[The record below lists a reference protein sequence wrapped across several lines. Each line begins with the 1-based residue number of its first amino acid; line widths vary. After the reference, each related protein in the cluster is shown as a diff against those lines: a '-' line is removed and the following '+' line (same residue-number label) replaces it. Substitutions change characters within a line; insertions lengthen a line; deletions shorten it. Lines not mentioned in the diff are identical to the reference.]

1 MTTAVIISRFQS
13 PYLDKGH
20 RQLIDTVQA
29 KHNKTVV
36 ILGISPITGSRNNP
50 YDYYTRE
57 KLIEV
62 EYKNLVIL
70 PLKDDPSD
78 ITWQQNLDTLLDSTF
93 PGDHFKL
100 YGSSDNFIPFYKGKY
115 ETVEL
120 QEHSDYNSTELR
132 AQYVDKVF
140 ESKDFREGILYAVH
154 NQYSKVYPTVDVA
167 VFRNDRTEILLGMK
181 EVNKKWRFIGG
192 YADPE
197 DDCFETSAKRE
208 LMEEAGQLEV
218 SKMRYETS
226 RKINDW
232 RYKSEVDKIITTLF
246 SCDHM
251 FGTPKAQD
259 DIIKLDWFKIADLP
273 KMIENGVTSPE
284 HKELFEYIIREYN
297 IVNEGW
303 IKINTKFD

>member
-1 MTTAVIISRFQS
+1 MKTAVIIARFQT

-20 RQLIDTVQA
+20 RQLIDTIQA
-29 KHNKTVV
+29 KHNKTIV
-36 ILGISPITGSRNNP
+36 ILGVNPINGSRNNP

-181 EVNKKWRFIGG
+181 QVNKKWRFIGG

-273 KMIENGVTSPE
+273 KMIEKGVTSPE

>member
-1 MTTAVIISRFQS
+1 MTTAVIIARFQT
-13 PYLDKGH
+13 PYLHEGH
-20 RQLIDTVQA
+20 KQLIESVQE
-29 KHNKTVV
+29 KHNRTVV
-36 ILGISPITGSRNNP
+36 ILGISPVIGTRNNP

-57 KLIEV
+57 KLIKA
-62 EYKNLVIL
+62 EYNDLVIL

-78 ITWQQNLDTLLDSTF
+78 DVWQQALDILLESTF
-93 PGDHFKL
+93 PGDGFKL
-100 YGSSDNFIPFYKGKY
+100 YGSRDSFIPFYKGKY

-120 QEHSDYNSTELR
+120 PEHGDHNATELR
-132 AQYVDKVF
+132 EKYADKVF
-140 ESKDFREGILYAVH
+140 ESKDFRAGILYAVH

-192 YADPE
+192 YSDPE
-197 DDCFETSAKRE
+197 DDSFEISAQRE
-208 LMEEAGQLEV
+208 LMEEAGELEV
-218 SKMRYETS
+218 SKMKYETS

-246 SCDHM
+246 SCDYI

-273 KMIENGVTSPE
+273 KMIEKGLTSPE

-297 IVNEGW
+297 IVNDGW
-303 IKINTKFD
+303 IKIKTKFD